1 MKRAAMLARRWT
13 MVPAY
18 WLAAVLLFTL
28 LPLWAVG
35 LALVSTFSHGRWRA
49 LRAMWVLVVYVWTSA
64 ATLVALVVL
73 WVVSGF
79 GWKLRSP
86 TFQRLHYRLLGLH
99 LAVVVGAG
107 RRAFHVRFRWDDRE
121 GTPPR
126 GVGVPVIVVSR
137 HAGPGDSLFL
147 VEAILNRFDR
157 RPVVVLK
164 ELLRWEPVVDVA
176 LGRLP
181 SWFVPAT
188 RGSGDDV
195 TAALSAL
202 AAGLTDRSNLVIF
215 PEGENFTPRRRLRRI
230 ERFEQAGKT
239 DLAERAESLQH
250 VLLPRVNGLR
260 AVLEA
265 AHSAAVIII
274 GHAGLEHLSTAADL
288 WRGVPMDA
296 DVVVRAWYFSP
307 DEVPRGP
314 ELDDWL
320 LAHWDALDEWIAEAD
335 AAAERRRSPAR

>member
-1 MKRAAMLARRWT
+1 MKRAAMLLRRWA
-13 MVPAY
+13 MVVAY
-18 WLAAVLLFTL
+18 WVAAVFLFTS

-35 LALVSTFSHGRWRA
+35 LALVSTLSHGRWRA

-64 ATLVALVVL
+64 ATLAALVVL
-73 WVVSGF
+73 WVASGF

-86 TFQRLHYRLLGLH
+86 TFQELHYRLLGLH
-99 LAVVVGAG
+99 LAIVVGSG

-121 GTPPR
+121 GAPPR

-147 VEAILNRFDR
+147 MEAILNRFHR

-164 ELLRWEPVVDVA
+164 EMLRWEPVVDIA

-181 SWFVPAT
+181 SWFVPAQ
-188 RGSGDDV
+188 RGAGTDV
-195 TAALSAL
+195 AAALSRL
-202 AAGLTDRSNLVIF
+202 AAGLGARSNLVIF

-230 ERFEQAGKT
+230 ERFEQSGKA
-239 DLAERAESLQH
+239 DLAERAGSLQH

-260 AVLEA
+260 TVLEA
-265 AHSAAVIII
+265 APTAAVVIL
-274 GHAGLEHLSTAADL
+274 GHAGLEHLSTAGDL

-296 DVVVRAWYFSP
+296 DVVVRAWYFAP

-320 LAHWDALDEWIAEAD
+320 LAHWDALDGWIAEAD
-335 AAAERRRSPAR
+335 AAAERRRVPA